1 MPEEG
6 RALDVLRSSVLSEPG
21 QADAAWDSLLQ
32 ISAAAAADKSG
43 FDRRWLETELTTRG
57 IRLTGSY
64 KAYATPRFREVPAW
78 DAEELNVHSAVS
90 SQRLGA
96 QERFVL
102 PKYVSRPHDKPIRD
116 YLERL
121 AAESE
126 PQLLLLR
133 GGSCTGKTR
142 TAYEAVRAALAGWR
156 LAYPKTAEALL
167 LLLNGSAVPEKSV
180 VWLDDL
186 HHLLDEPAGED
197 AAALLRDLLRKPV
210 PVALIA
216 TAWPD
221 ACKELTATPSA
232 GRADRHYQARML
244 LREAWVADIPDTF
257 TDADCQ
263 ELERLAADDA
273 SLAAAIPAAGSAG
286 AVTQILA
293 AAPELMDHW
302 LHAPAP

>member
-1 MPEEG
+1 MRREWSRHSRLAAEPTEEHLRTFLKRCWVWTLDVGHGMPEEG

-121 AAESE
+121 AA
-126 PQLLLLR
+126 
-133 GGSCTGKTR
+133 
-142 TAYEAVRAALAGWR
+142 
-156 LAYPKTAEALL
+156 
-167 LLLNGSAVPEKSV
+167 
-180 VWLDDL
+180 
-186 HHLLDEPAGED
+186 
-197 AAALLRDLLRKPV
+197 
-210 PVALIA
+210 
-216 TAWPD
+216 
-221 ACKELTATPSA
+221 
-232 GRADRHYQARML
+232 
-244 LREAWVADIPDTF
+244 
-257 TDADCQ
+257 
-263 ELERLAADDA
+263 DDA